1 MDIRNFKSG
10 HFRKQTGYNSFL
22 PEPIDHPW
30 TVSDAALVALQSQV
44 DRSLGELN
52 AASKWI
58 EGIDFFLSMH
68 IAKEATT
75 SSKIEG
81 TRTTIEEAIEPRED
95 IDPERRDDWM
105 EVQNYIEALKLAIRK
120 LAKMPVCG
128 RLLRDAHKV
137 LLQGVRGKHKS
148 PGEYRRS
155 QNWLGPTLKNAVY
168 VPPSH
173 ENVPDLM
180 GDLEK
185 FLNDRAIEVPPLT
198 RIAIAHYQFETI
210 HPFLDGNG
218 RLGRLLITL
227 YLVSEKILEKPVL
240 YLSDF
245 FERNRMEYYER
256 LTRAREK
263 NDLEGWLKFFFTGM
277 LETAGRS
284 MQTIERIIAL
294 RRELETARLPKLGKR
309 AKHGA
314 ELLKVLYAHPVIDR
328 ERVEAKLRVS
338 TSTASRLLD
347 DFVRLRILE
356 ETTGFRRNRRYA
368 FREYLDLFRT

>member
-1 MDIRNFKSG
+1 MDIRNFRSG
-10 HFRKQTGYNSFL
+10 HFRKQAGYQSFL
-22 PEPIDHPW
+22 PELIDHPW
-30 TVSDAALVALQSQV
+30 EVSDAALAELLSRV
-44 DRSLGELN
+44 DRRLGELN
-52 AASKWI
+52 AAGKWV
-58 EGIDFFLSMH
+58 EDIDFFLSMH
-68 IAKEATT
+68 VAKEATT

-81 TRTTIEEAIEPRED
+81 TQTTIEEAVAPRDE

-105 EVQNYIEALKLAIRK
+105 EVQNYIEALQVAIRQ

-155 QNWLGPTLKNAVY
+155 QNWLGPSLKNAVY

-173 ENVPDLM
+173 EEVPALM
-180 GDLEK
+180 SDLEK
-185 FLNDRAIEVPPLT
+185 FLNDRTIEVPALV
-198 RIAIAHYQFETI
+198 RIGIAHYQFETI

-227 YLVSEKILEKPVL
+227 YLVSEKILGKPTL

-256 LTRAREK
+256 LTRARER
-263 NDLEGWLKFFFTGM
+263 NDLERWLKFFLTGM
-277 LETAGRS
+277 LEMAERS
-284 MQTIERIIAL
+284 IETIERITEL
-294 RRELETARLPKLGKR
+294 RTDVETRRLTKLGKR

-314 ELLKVLYAHPVIDR
+314 ALLKVLYAHPVIDR
-328 ERVEAKLRVS
+328 ERVETKLGIS
-338 TSTASRLLD
+338 TSTASRLLE
-347 DFVRLRILE
+347 DFVKLKILR

-368 FREYLDLFRT
+368 FTEYLDLFK